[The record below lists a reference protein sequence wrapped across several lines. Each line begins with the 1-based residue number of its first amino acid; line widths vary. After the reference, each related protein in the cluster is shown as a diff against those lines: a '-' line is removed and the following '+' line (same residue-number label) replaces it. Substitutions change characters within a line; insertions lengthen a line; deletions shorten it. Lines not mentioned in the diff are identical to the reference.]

1 MQMKE
6 ERDKE
11 GGIPELLVGIVEFA
25 VLQEEG
31 LEARQLASEVH
42 VGYAERGARQI
53 EASHRWRE
61 ICHRRPRQQ
70 GIYCGP
76 MSSLAEL

>member
-53 EASHRWRE
+53 EVSHRWRE
-61 ICHRRPRQQ
+61 ICVIDHVSRGYIVDQ
-70 GIYCGP
+70 
-76 MSSLAEL
+76 